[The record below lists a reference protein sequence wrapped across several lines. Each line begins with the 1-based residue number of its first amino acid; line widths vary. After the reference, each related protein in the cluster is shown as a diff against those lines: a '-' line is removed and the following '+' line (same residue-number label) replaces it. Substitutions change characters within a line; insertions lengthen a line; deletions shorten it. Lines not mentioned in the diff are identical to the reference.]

1 MNCTLH
7 YNPKLNLI
15 LSLKLNPNQRSFLLH
30 KIEELDKESSNYESE
45 KQRLMVRQLELQVH
59 RETERD
65 RERDRERG
73 NRLTEQSVVDS
84 K

>member
-65 RERDRERG
+65 RERDRER
-73 NRLTEQSVVDS
+73 ESI
-84 K
+84 